1 MWDGSA
7 HLNTD
12 RNKNVEIRPGTE
24 CTSRWRETERHNLK
38 SGSESTK
45 EGRGGRAFTLCVSF
59 SVQTEL
65 SNTKKM
71 NCYFEGRRG
80 AVLSNECRKW
90 KRGGGSVYMDFG
102 ERAFLVDLV

>member
-12 RNKNVEIRPGTE
+12 RNKNVKIRPGTE

-45 EGRGGRAFTLCVSF
+45 EGRGG
-59 SVQTEL
+59 
-65 SNTKKM
+65 
-71 NCYFEGRRG
+71 
-80 AVLSNECRKW
+80 
-90 KRGGGSVYMDFG
+90 GGGG
-102 ERAFLVDLV
+102 LLPCAFLLVYRLNCQTPKR